1 MNRIGLLGGTF
12 DPIHLGHLI
21 PAMYAFNHLR
31 MDRLLLIPSA
41 SPVHRPRHRPAPAAD
56 RLHMCRLAAASL
68 PGFEASAIEVDRD
81 EPSFTVLTLRRLR
94 DSVGPDADLVLLV
107 GEDNLPT
114 LHTWREAAEI
124 FRLATVALMP
134 RPGCEA
140 PDLAPLREALG
151 EEAVAGLLDCR
162 VPAPQVPVSA
172 TAVRERVRRGG
183 PVAGLVP
190 ASVAAYI
197 AQAGLYAPDAPQD
210 AEQGP

>member
-31 MDRLLLIPSA
+31 LDRLLLIPSA

-68 PGFEASAIEVDRD
+68 PAFEASPIEVERE

-94 DSVGPDADLVLLV
+94 DSLSPDAELVLLV

-114 LHTWREAAEI
+114 LHTWHEAAEV
-124 FRLATVALMP
+124 FRLATVALLP
-134 RPGCEA
+134 RPGCPE
-140 PDLAPLREALG
+140 PDVAPLRETLG
-151 EEAVAGLLDCR
+151 EETLEGLLSRR
-162 VPAPQVPVSA
+162 VPTPEVPVSA
-172 TAVRERVRRGG
+172 TAVRTRAQQGRS
-183 PVAGLVP
+183 VAGLVP

-197 AQAGLYAPDAPQD
+197 AEAGLYAAEP
-210 AEQGP
+210 EQGP